1 MNTKSASEIVMEAV
15 ANSDTVTIQDME
27 KLDIRDKI
35 VFNHQEGGAHCAY
48 CLLGLDHERPSEL
61 EKIIDFANM
70 SKGKEENRP
79 SKTIEKIYYN
89 EVASVEAITG
99 FINMSTEQG
108 MFNAVMSMVSIHRP
122 FKLKL
127 MIALAGDNS

>member
-27 KLDIRDKI
+27 KLDIRDKLNFKHEE
-35 VFNHQEGGAHCAY
+35 VSAHCAY
-48 CLLGLDHERPSEL
+48 CLLGLDHQRPSEL
-61 EKIIDFANM
+61 EKIVDFANM
-70 SKGKEENRP
+70 SKGTENNKASR
-79 SKTIEKIYYN
+79 TIEKIYYN

-122 FKLKL
+122 FKIKL
-127 MIALAGDNS
+127 MLALAGDNS